1 MSEQFRTV
9 ERVITPQP
17 VIEGAGVR
25 LKRSIATPT
34 LDYVDPFLLFDHFGS
49 DRPDDYLAGFPWHP
63 HRGIETVTY
72 MLAGEVDHRDSIGNA
87 GAIGAG
93 DIQWMTAGGGI
104 MHEEMPRAP
113 EDGHM
118 EGFQLWVNLPASL
131 KMSHP
136 RYQDLGAAQI
146 PEVRRP
152 DGTVIRIVA
161 GEVDGVVGAVTE
173 IYAEPEYLDVSLPA
187 GAQFAQPVPRGHSAL
202 AYVFEGEGR
211 FGVCGDLGY
220 RGELDGVLLA
230 APRMAVLRRRRRGAR
245 GRGRVA
251 GAVPAG
257 ERQTAG
263 RADRPLRA
271 VRHEHARG
279 ALAGAPRPAERH
291 LRVARR
297 PGVGGEA
304 AHLVAGHL
312 GALTRRPRGR
322 GLSAGRPAGFRPAP
336 GP

>member
-1 MSEQFRTV
+1 MNSHAPLNGQARTV

-49 DRPDDYLAGFPWHP
+49 DDPADYLAGFPWHP

-136 RYQDLGAAQI
+136 RYQDLSAAQV
-146 PEVRRP
+146 PEVRRD
-152 DGTVIRIVA
+152 DGTVIRVVA
-161 GEVDGVVGAVTE
+161 GEVDGVRGAVTE
-173 IYAEPEYLDVSLPA
+173 IYAEPEYLDVTLPA
-187 GAQFAQPVPRGHSAL
+187 GARFAQPVPMGHAAL
-202 AYVFEGEGR
+202 AYVFEGEGL
-211 FGVCGDLGY
+211 FGVAADLGY
-220 RGELDGVLLA
+220 RGDLDGVLLT
-230 APRMAVLRRRRRGAR
+230 APQMAVFGD
-245 GRGRVA
+245 GDVVRV
-251 GAVPAG
+251 
-257 ERQTAG
+257 ET
-263 RADRPLRA
+263 D
-271 VRHEHARG
+271 
-279 ALAGAPRPAERH
+279 GAPVRFLLVSGKPLGEPIARYGPFVMNTREELSIALRDLQNDTFVWRDDAEW
-291 LRVARR
+291 AR
-297 PGVGGEA
+297 E
-304 AHLVAGHL
+304 
-312 GALTRRPRGR
+312 RRTWSPDTSER
-322 GLSAGRPAGFRPAP
+322 
-336 GP
+336 